1 MIVIVHSIFSL
12 SLSLSNTHTHTQDP
26 YSDGEPKIKSEYA
39 KLNED
44 MQEAFRKL
52 EE

>member
-1 MIVIVHSIFSL
+1 MHA
-12 SLSLSNTHTHTQDP
+12 QDP

-44 MQEAFRKL
+44 MQEAFCKL